1 MPFHLRSKRWACIV
15 AHRRAGKTVACINE
29 VITRALAS
37 KKKRGQFAYIAPF
50 FVQAKT
56 IAWQYLLEYAAE
68 VMTAKNESELWV
80 EVANQGGSTS
90 RIMLF
95 GADNPDRLRGMYLDG
110 AILDEPADMRP
121 SFFGTIIR
129 PMLAD
134 RKGWCVWIGTPKG
147 HNQFYK
153 IHKRSISEN
162 DWFGMVLKASQ
173 SGLLDSEELIS
184 AKLDMTDDQYQQEFE
199 CSFEAVIQG
208 SVYGKWIR
216 ACIDSNRT
224 LPNLYD
230 PDLPVYTAWDLGYDD
245 LTCIFFWQKAGKELR
260 IIDVYANNGHGIAHY
275 IEQLYGHEIIID
287 TTGENG
293 KVLRW
298 SKGESIPNAAHRAD
312 YVYAD
317 HYAPHDAANKLM
329 QAGGRSIVNQAYE
342 LGCKMRVVAATSQ
355 QNGIEAARKLL
366 EWAWF
371 DSEKCDEAMEALM
384 QYQYEY
390 DEKLQ
395 TFKSKPKHDWTS
407 HYADALEIVAQV
419 WKSAIMEKSE
429 EKPRF
434 LHQMTINELFEANNH
449 SSEVDRI

>member
-1 MPFHLRSKRWACIV
+1 MPFHLRDKRWACIV

-29 VITRALAS
+29 VLTRGLAC
-37 KKKRGQFAYIAPF
+37 KKQRGQFAYIAPY

-56 IAWQYLLEYAAE
+56 IAWQYLLEYASE
-68 VMTAKNESELWV
+68 VMTSKNESELWV
-80 EVANQGGSTS
+80 EVTNAAGSTS
-90 RIMLF
+90 RITLF
-95 GADNPDRLRGMYLDG
+95 GADNANRLRGMYLDG
-110 AILDEPADMRP
+110 VILDEPADMRP

-147 HNQFYK
+147 HNQFYQ
-153 IHKRSISEN
+153 IHKRSMVEH
-162 DWFGMVLKASQ
+162 DWFGMVLKASK

-184 AKLDMTDDQYQQEFE
+184 AKDDMTDDQYEQEFE

-208 SVYGKWIR
+208 AVYGKWIR
-216 ACIDSNRT
+216 AIIDDGRAVKS
-224 LPNLYD
+224 LYN

-260 IIDVYANNGHGIAHY
+260 VIDYYANNGHGIAHY

-287 TTGENG
+287 ATGENG
-293 KVLRW
+293 KVTKW
-298 SKGESIPNAAHRAD
+298 SKGEALPSCAHRASYKYD
-312 YVYAD
+312 D
-317 HYAPHDAANKLM
+317 HYVPHDAANKLM

-342 LGCKMRVVAATSQ
+342 LGCKMKVVAATNQ
-355 QNGIEAARKLL
+355 QNGIEATRKIL
-366 EWAWF
+366 EWTWF
-371 DSEKCDEAMEALM
+371 DIERCDEAVEALL

-407 HYADALEIVAQV
+407 HYADAIEIIAQV
-419 WKSAIMEKSE
+419 WKSAIIPKSE
-429 EKPRF
+429 EQPRF
-434 LHQMTINELFEANNH
+434 LHQMTINELFEATP
-449 SSEVDRI
+449 SMEERL